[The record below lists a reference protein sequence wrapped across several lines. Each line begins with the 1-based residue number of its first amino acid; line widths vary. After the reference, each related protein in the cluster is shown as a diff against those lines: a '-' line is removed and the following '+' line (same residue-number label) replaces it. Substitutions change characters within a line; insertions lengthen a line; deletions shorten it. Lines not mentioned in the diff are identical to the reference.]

1 MCLGFTRPRFSHWS
15 LLLTRR
21 NNRGQIIW
29 PLSLL
34 IKLKLISVFADYWNE
49 DNNLQME
56 TMWTQCHMYICYCSC
71 FGILLVS
78 ARRAI
83 DERTGDIFE
92 AIKNMSGKEA
102 AGTLRWPEGGNFRS
116 CYLKE
121 RKAYQRRR
129 KGSSAEIPP
138 ENSGI
143 AEVLGNLW
151 IPRLTDTWSTRSCLT
166 IG

>member
-1 MCLGFTRPRFSHWS
+1 MRTTICRWKQCEHNAVCT
-15 LLLTRR
+15 
-21 NNRGQIIW
+21 
-29 PLSLL
+29 
-34 IKLKLISVFADYWNE
+34 FAIA
-49 DNNLQME
+49 LA
-56 TMWTQCHMYICYCSC
+56 S
-71 FGILLVS
+71 GILLVS

-116 CYLKE
+116 CHLKE

-138 ENSGI
+138 ENSGGSG
-143 AEVLGNLW
+143 ESLDSTPDKHVVNSVMSNNRLNRGRSTFDEHTGSGNHLK
-151 IPRLTDTWSTRSCLT
+151 
-166 IG
+166 

>member
-1 MCLGFTRPRFSHWS
+1 MRTTICRWKQCEHNAICT
-15 LLLTRR
+15 
-21 NNRGQIIW
+21 
-29 PLSLL
+29 
-34 IKLKLISVFADYWNE
+34 FAIA
-49 DNNLQME
+49 LA
-56 TMWTQCHMYICYCSC
+56 S
-71 FGILLVS
+71 GILLVS

-138 ENSGI
+138 ENSGGSG
-143 AEVLGNLW
+143 ESLDSTPDRHVVNSVMSNNRLNGGSSTFDEHRGSGNHLK
-151 IPRLTDTWSTRSCLT
+151 
-166 IG
+166 

>member
-1 MCLGFTRPRFSHWS
+1 MRTTICRWKQCEHNAICT
-15 LLLTRR
+15 
-21 NNRGQIIW
+21 
-29 PLSLL
+29 
-34 IKLKLISVFADYWNE
+34 FAIA
-49 DNNLQME
+49 LA
-56 TMWTQCHMYICYCSC
+56 S
-71 FGILLVS
+71 GILLVS

-116 CYLKE
+116 CHLKE